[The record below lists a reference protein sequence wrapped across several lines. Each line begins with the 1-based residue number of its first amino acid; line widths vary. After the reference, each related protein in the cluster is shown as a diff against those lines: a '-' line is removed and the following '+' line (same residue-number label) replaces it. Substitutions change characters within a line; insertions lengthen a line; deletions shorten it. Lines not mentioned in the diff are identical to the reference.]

1 MFRFLSNVTGVAAAI
16 VCQGSWA
23 PCAQAEKAELRAA
36 LRVTSTR
43 LGHPSNLVNFRLDG
57 WNPHGMRSRQPPNLA
72 NPAAQAHMRTHARIR
87 ARVWPFSANHFPVKP
102 RNRLGRLG
110 GWQSKQPYG
119 FQPSNLLSHLFE
131 VGRNSRRVA

>member
-1 MFRFLSNVTGVAAAI
+1 MFRFPSNVTGIAI
-16 VCQGSWA
+16 AIDCQGSWA

-36 LRVTSTR
+36 VRVTSTR
-43 LGHPSNLVNFRLDG
+43 LDHPSNLANLRLDG
-57 WNPHGMRSRQPPNLA
+57 WNLRGMRPRQPPNLA

-87 ARVWPFSANHFPVKP
+87 ARVWPFSTNSFPVKP

-110 GWQSKQPYG
+110 GWQSKQPCG
-119 FQPSNLLSHLFE
+119 FQPSNLLVHLFK

>member
-1 MFRFLSNVTGVAAAI
+1 MHFLSNVMGDVAAI

-36 LRVTSTR
+36 VRVTSTR
-43 LGHPSNLVNFRLDG
+43 LDHPSNLVNLRLDG
-57 WNPHGMRSRQPPNLA
+57 WNPHGMRPRQPPNLA

-87 ARVWPFSANHFPVKP
+87 ARVWPFSANPFPVKP

-110 GWQSKQPYG
+110 GWQSKQACG
-119 FQPSNLLSHLFE
+119 FKSSNLLAHLFE
-131 VGRNSRRVA
+131 VGRNRRRVA